1 MKTLLLV
8 FLFIIPLNVLSQ
20 QTVVSDNALITLKD
34 STIINKKDSA
44 TVSTYSMNDNHSFL
58 AQKYKKRA
66 KNFGIGAI
74 AFTIASL
81 GSYLYSLKDVE
92 LIIDLD
98 NSSKGPNKDFVVA
111 SVLFLIPAIACTVI
125 SIDYNSKAKKELK
138 LSLSGATARLV
149 LTF

>member
-1 MKTLLLV
+1 MKTRLLV

-20 QTVVSDNALITLKD
+20 QTVVCDNGLITLKD

-44 TVSTYSMNDNHSFL
+44 TVSTYSMNDNHFFL
-58 AQKYKKRA
+58 AQKYKKCA
-66 KNFGIGAI
+66 KYFGIGAI
-74 AFTIASL
+74 TFTIASL

-92 LIIDLD
+92 LIDLD
-98 NSSKGPNKDFVVA
+98 NTSKGPDKNFVVA

-138 LSLSGATARLV
+138 LSVSGATARLV

>member
-1 MKTLLLV
+1 MKTLLFI

-20 QTVVSDNALITLKD
+20 QTVVYDNGLIILKD

-44 TVSTYSMNDNHSFL
+44 TVSTYSINDNHSFL
-58 AQKYKKRA
+58 AKKYKKRA
-66 KNFGIGAI
+66 KYFGIGAF

-92 LIIDLD
+92 LIDLD
-98 NSSKGPNKDFVVA
+98 NSSKGPDKDFVAA
-111 SVLFLIPAIACTVI
+111 SVLFLISAITCTVI

-138 LSLSGATARLV
+138 LSVSGATARLV